1 MNHTWGPLMHFVLF
15 AMMITAAASLQ
26 VVPSFPN
33 HVGFQRCSLKPT
45 VTALCSASDAGLL
58 EEIRKMRVK
67 EIKAELSALRI
78 SSADAFEKEEL
89 VKRLYDAK
97 KDTPKTANAVSDT
110 PVDTVRS
117 TLYFTSMDSNRIIS
131 AENGAKISI
140 EPSGQPY
147 ATVQIA
153 VANPSGVDFRLSLL
167 LDTACSGF
175 VLRPSVVKRYNLP
188 SYSTPVTMTG
198 AGGSAG
204 TTGLTQIN
212 RFTFG
217 DMSYGPL
224 PAAVQDIGALPS
236 TLDGIIGLSFLS
248 QFACVEMDFGRGAV
262 TLYKK
267 ERKPPIPEGLYVVAE
282 AEMTMTN
289 LGIWI
294 VDVTLDGRGPV
305 KMLVDSGAAST
316 FLNWKGVS
324 NLSLSRDSPLIE
336 KLSSPM
342 GAMGSDNIAMALTHR
357 LTVRQNL
364 NLGVRSSHNGLAIS
378 DDGIKIDVG
387 NIAVLDAMS
396 SNNVGGILGID
407 VLMRCAVVRMTFNG
421 PVPRVSLI
429 N

>member
-1 MNHTWGPLMHFVLF
+1 
-15 AMMITAAASLQ
+15 
-26 VVPSFPN
+26 
-33 HVGFQRCSLKPT
+33 
-45 VTALCSASDAGLL
+45 
-58 EEIRKMRVK
+58 MRVK

-97 KDTPKTANAVSDT
+97 KGIPKAATDSISKTTVV
-110 PVDTVRS
+110 PVGDTVRS
-117 TLYFTSMDSNRIIS
+117 TLYFTSMDYSNRIIS
-131 AENGAKISI
+131 AENNDAKIFI
-140 EPSGQPY
+140 EPSDQPY
-147 ATVQIA
+147 ATVQIH
-153 VANPSGVDFRLSLL
+153 VTNPSGIDFNLSLL

-188 SYSTPVTMTG
+188 TYSTPVTMTG
-198 AGGSAG
+198 AGGTAG
-204 TTGLTQIN
+204 STGLTQIN
-212 RFTFG
+212 QFTFG

-267 ERKPPIPEGLYVVAE
+267 ERKPPIPESRHVVAE
-282 AEMTMTN
+282 AEMFMTN

-316 FLNWKGVS
+316 FLSWKGVS
-324 NLSLSRDSPLIE
+324 DLSLSRDSPLIE
-336 KLSSPM
+336 KLTAPM

-364 NLGVRSSHNGLAIS
+364 NLGVRSSQSGLVIC

-387 NIAVLDAMS
+387 EIAVLDAMS
-396 SNNVGGILGID
+396 ATNVGGILGVD

-421 PVPRVSLI
+421 PVPRVTLI